1 MTKIIK
7 TKILKKYN
15 HNSPMGIVTSSV
27 WDYVC
32 YTRRSIM
39 PDLKMQIG
47 ELLIAA
53 LIAIPALF
61 ALITGGWILAP
72 LWIIMYFKERREI
85 IKKYGV
91 EHINESASELW
102 QELESKSKSNDNKN

>member
-1 MTKIIK
+1 MAKIIR

-15 HNSPMGIVTSSV
+15 HNSPMGIVTASV

-39 PDLKMQIG
+39 TDLKTQIG

-53 LIAIPALF
+53 LMAIPALF
-61 ALITGGWILAP
+61 ALITCGWILAP

-91 EHINESASELW
+91 EHINKNASELW
-102 QELESKSKSNDNKN
+102 QELETKGIKND